1 MRKKLFS
8 VLLISL
14 IIIITSCSVVFRGGL
29 GGVVNDSDNNPISEM
44 KVWVYLDKEAR
55 DTDYNTYSSDP
66 ESVQESSMI
75 KGSAIT
81 DENGNFNINAII
93 WNSSSPIFGKTADL
107 REVYLLFYHEL
118 FGLQKNRFA
127 VRIYSDATNSGA
139 VNEIFSSVKER
150 SNLSLTIENVATY
163 TQLNQTVTATIKVY
177 KSDDTLIETIKKNI
191 TGSDTIEITKDI
203 EEEVKV
209 SVALSKELSSW
220 TQCDEDG
227 NALPAILPTTTFSST
242 SPAITLYMKNS
253 RLTLP
258 SLNGIYRSEIYVDAD
273 DIENGTYTDD
283 NVVLLLCERQGDT
296 FIPFD
301 SPNARIVTDKRITG
315 TNTPITEHGLF
326 DGLGSGIEFT
336 DTTYTG
342 RYTTKTVY
350 IVVVDNDV
358 VPASGHDYFQIT
370 VNSNET
376 NKHVGLLM
384 TPTDTIP

>member
-139 VNEIFSSVKER
+139 VDETFSSVKER

-227 NALPAILPTTTFSST
+227 NALPAIQPTTTFSST
-242 SPAITLYMKNS
+242 SPAITLYMKSS

-258 SLNGIYRSEIYVDAD
+258 SLNGIYRSNTSVISD
-273 DIENGTYTDD
+273 DIENGTYADD
-283 NVVLLLCERQGDT
+283 NVTLLLCEKQDDGT
-296 FIPFD
+296 YLPFD
-301 SPNARIVTDKRITG
+301 SPNARVVTDKRITG

-326 DGLGSGIEFT
+326 DG
-336 DTTYTG
+336 
-342 RYTTKTVY
+342 
-350 IVVVDNDV
+350 
-358 VPASGHDYFQIT
+358 
-370 VNSNET
+370 
-376 NKHVGLLM
+376 
-384 TPTDTIP
+384 

>member
-1 MRKKLFS
+1 
-8 VLLISL
+8 
-14 IIIITSCSVVFRGGL
+14 
-29 GGVVNDSDNNPISEM
+29 
-44 KVWVYLDKEAR
+44 
-55 DTDYNTYSSDP
+55 
-66 ESVQESSMI
+66 
-75 KGSAIT
+75 
-81 DENGNFNINAII
+81 
-93 WNSSSPIFGKTADL
+93 
-107 REVYLLFYHEL
+107 
-118 FGLQKNRFA
+118 
-127 VRIYSDATNSGA
+127 
-139 VNEIFSSVKER
+139 VNETFSSVKER

-227 NALPAILPTTTFSST
+227 NALPAVLPTTTFSST
-242 SPAITLYMKNS
+242 SPAITHYMKSS

-258 SLNGIYRSEIYVDAD
+258 SLNGIYRSEIYVDSD
-273 DIENGTYTDD
+273 DIENGTYADD
-283 NVVLLLCERQGDT
+283 NVTLLLCEKQGDT

-301 SPNARIVTDKRITG
+301 SPNTRVVTDKRITG

-326 DGLGSGIEFT
+326 DGLGEGIEFT

-350 IVVVDNDV
+350 IVVVDNDE
-358 VPASGHDYFQIT
+358 VPASEDDYFQIT

-376 NKHVGLLM
+376 NKHVGLIM